1 MVRNMQK
8 SHVFLLLLILGTAF
22 WGVSFSFVKVG
33 VADGSPYVF
42 LTYKFALA
50 AIVLAVLFAK
60 RFNRLNR
67 KTIVAGALI
76 GLPLLLGNV
85 FQTIGLQHTSVTNTA
100 FITGLDVLLIP
111 LFKWGL
117 FRKPVQNRIWISCS
131 IALFGLYLIVA
142 QYGLHLN
149 VGDLWTMACAVF
161 FACYVMAVGYFSH
174 RCDAMLTVTIA
185 MTVCSLGSGL
195 AALFDKEAVWM
206 PSDTH
211 FWEGILFAGMLGTAY
226 MYSIQSSAQ
235 RYLEE
240 EKVALAYLCEPIFAA
255 IAGMIMLGEPLS
267 LRTMAGGG
275 LILIALVVAE
285 LDFKRRQPRDA

>member
-1 MVRNMQK
+1 M
-8 SHVFLLLLILGTAF
+8 
-22 WGVSFSFVKVG
+22 SFSFVKVG

-50 AIVLAVLFAK
+50 AIVLSVLFAK
-60 RFNRLNR
+60 RFNRVNR

-161 FACYVMAVGYFSH
+161 FACYVMTVGYFSH
-174 RCDAMLTVTIA
+174 RCAVAMAISFSIYTTYIVGA
-185 MTVCSLGSGL
+185 SKLGKHLRGSKWANKIVASFYLGAAGVL
-195 AALFDKEAVWM
+195 ASK
-206 PSDTH
+206 ST
-211 FWEGILFAGMLGTAY
+211 
-226 MYSIQSSAQ
+226 
-235 RYLEE
+235 
-240 EKVALAYLCEPIFAA
+240 
-255 IAGMIMLGEPLS
+255 
-267 LRTMAGGG
+267 
-275 LILIALVVAE
+275 
-285 LDFKRRQPRDA
+285 